1 MDLVKK
7 WWGFILVG
15 VAIGLGIIYSKN
27 LGLVKNNLT
36 TTEKTVVSSEKT
48 QVVVDKKLVSLEK
61 QVTGVVVSWD
71 GAKAELEFKL
81 NGENEVKKTTID
93 SGKMSLFIPE
103 AQHKTNAVLPLVK
116 NDKNWSTAF
125 CPQDTLT
132 IGYAS
137 DGTVKLLFNTGYR
150 MCGLKDE

>member
-27 LGLVKNNLT
+27 LGLIKTDLKT
-36 TTEKTVVSSEKT
+36 SEKTVVSSGKT

-61 QVTGVVVSWD
+61 QVTGLVVSWD
-71 GAKAELEFKL
+71 GVKSELTFKL
-81 NGENEVKKTTID
+81 NGENEVKKITVD
-93 SGKMSLFIPE
+93 SGKISLFIPE
-103 AQHKTNAVLPLVK
+103 AQHKTNAVLPLVN
-116 NDKNWSTAF
+116 NDKNWLTAF

-132 IGYAS
+132 VGYGS
-137 DGTVKLLFNTGYR
+137 DGIVKLLFNTGYR
-150 MCGLKDE
+150 MCGFKGE

>member
-15 VAIGLGIIYSKN
+15 VAIGLGIVYFKD
-27 LGLVKNNLT
+27 LGLIKNKLT
-36 TTEKTVVSSEKT
+36 TTEKAVVSNGKT

-71 GAKAELEFKL
+71 GSKSELTFKL
-81 NGENEVKKTTID
+81 NGENEVKKITVD

-103 AQHKTNAVLPLVK
+103 AQHKTQAVLPLVK
-116 NDKNWSTAF
+116 NDKNWLTAF

-132 IGYAS
+132 VGYGS
-137 DGTVKLLFNTGYR
+137 DGIVKLLFNTGYR
-150 MCGLKDE
+150 MCGFKGV

>member
-1 MDLVKK
+1 MKK

-15 VAIGLGIIYSKN
+15 VAIGLGIIYFKDLS
-27 LGLVKNNLT
+27 LIKNNSGVA
-36 TTEKTVVSSEKT
+36 EKTAVSNGKT

-61 QVTGVVVSWD
+61 QVAGVVVSWD
-71 GAKAELEFKL
+71 GAKAELGFKL
-81 NGENEVKKTTID
+81 NGENEVKKMTVD
-93 SGKMSLFIPE
+93 SAKMSLFIPV
-103 AQHKTNAVLPLVK
+103 AQHKTNAVLPLVN

-132 IGYAS
+132 VGYAS

-150 MCGLKDE
+150 MCGFKGE

>member
-1 MDLVKK
+1 MSLVKK

-15 VAIGLGIIYSKN
+15 VAIGLGIIYFKD
-27 LGLVKNNLT
+27 LGLIKNSSVT
-36 TTEKTVVSSEKT
+36 TGKTVVSNQKI

-61 QVTGVVVSWD
+61 QVVGVVVSWD
-71 GAKAELEFKL
+71 GVKSELAFKL
-81 NGENEVKKTTID
+81 SGEAEVKKITVD
-93 SGKMSLFIPE
+93 SAKISLFIPD

-116 NDKNWSTAF
+116 NDKKWSTAF

-132 IGYAS
+132 VGYAP

-150 MCGLKDE
+150 MCGFKGE